1 MPNKHVPEMRRENG
15 KEIEIEKE
23 KENTLR
29 NETVGDETVGSYN
42 RDKAMK

>member
-15 KEIEIEKE
+15 KEIEIE